1 MSDSIEVFAPTG
13 IPEISPGAD
22 LAALIL
28 ATVEAHPAG
37 PLRDGD
43 ILVVTSKI
51 VSKAEGRV
59 IDAADRTSARAAE
72 SRRIVARRGDTVIVE
87 HRLGL
92 VHAAAGIDT
101 SNVAPGSALLLP
113 LDPDASARGI
123 RSRLA
128 DATGLRLGVLVSDT
142 AGRAWRN
149 GQTDLTIGLAGV
161 VAIDS
166 HIGRTDPFGNDLRV
180 TEIAVADELAAA
192 ADLAKTKLGGRPVA
206 VIRGLA
212 HLVTE
217 WDGSSTPLLREETKD
232 FFRLGRREAVLEA
245 ILRAT
250 GQPDRYA
257 AVVELDGDA
266 LAAAII
272 AGAAPTDHDWI
283 RRLLMV
289 VDPESAKSAVRF
301 GQA

>member
-1 MSDSIEVFAPTG
+1 MSDTIEIFAPTG
-13 IPEISPGAD
+13 IPEVTPGAD

-28 ATVEAHPAG
+28 AAVEAHPDG

-43 ILVVTSKI
+43 ILVVTSKV
-51 VSKAEGRV
+51 VSKAEGRMIEAV
-59 IDAADRTSARAAE
+59 DRQAARAAE

-113 LDPDASARGI
+113 LDPDASARAI

-128 DATGLRLGVLVSDT
+128 DATGLRLGVLISDT
-142 AGRAWRN
+142 AGRAWRT
-149 GQTDLTIGLAGV
+149 GQTDLAIGLAGV
-161 VAIDS
+161 VAVDS

-206 VIRGLA
+206 VVRGLA
-212 HLVTE
+212 QLVTDE
-217 WDGSSTPLLREETKD
+217 DGASGSLLRDEARD
-232 FFRLGRREAVLEA
+232 FFRLGRRESVLDA
-245 ILRAT
+245 ILKAT
-250 GQPDRYA
+250 GQSERYSD
-257 AVVELDGDA
+257 VVELDGDA
-266 LAAAII
+266 LVAAVTAD
-272 AGAAPTDHDWI
+272 AGEADHDWI
-283 RRLLMV
+283 RRLLTMV
-289 VDPESAKSAVRF
+289 A
-301 GQA
+301 

>member
-113 LDPDASARGI
+113 STPMRRHAGSAADWPTPRGCDSAYS
-123 RSRLA
+123 SRTLPA
-128 DATGLRLGVLVSDT
+128 APGATG
-142 AGRAWRN
+142 
-149 GQTDLTIGLAGV
+149 
-161 VAIDS
+161 
-166 HIGRTDPFGNDLRV
+166 
-180 TEIAVADELAAA
+180 
-192 ADLAKTKLGGRPVA
+192 RP
-206 VIRGLA
+206 
-212 HLVTE
+212 T
-217 WDGSSTPLLREETKD
+217 
-232 FFRLGRREAVLEA
+232 
-245 ILRAT
+245 
-250 GQPDRYA
+250 
-257 AVVELDGDA
+257 
-266 LAAAII
+266 
-272 AGAAPTDHDWI
+272 
-283 RRLLMV
+283 
-289 VDPESAKSAVRF
+289 
-301 GQA
+301 

>member
-1 MSDSIEVFAPTG
+1 MSDTIEIFAPRG
-13 IPEISPGAD
+13 IPGVTPGAD
-22 LAALIL
+22 LPALIL
-28 ATVEAHPAG
+28 AAVDAHHAG

-43 ILVVTSKI
+43 ILVVTSKV

-59 IDAADRTSARAAE
+59 IDVDDRQAARATE

-101 SNVAPGSALLLP
+101 SNVEPGSALLLP
-113 LDPDASARGI
+113 VDPDASARGI
-123 RSRLA
+123 RRRLA
-128 DATGLRLGVLVSDT
+128 DATGLRLGVLISDT
-142 AGRAWRN
+142 AGRAWRT

-206 VIRGLA
+206 VVRGLA
-212 HLVTE
+212 HLVTDD
-217 WDGSSTPLLREETKD
+217 DGASAPLLREESKD
-232 FFRLGRREAVLEA
+232 FFRLGRREAVLDA
-245 ILRAT
+245 ILKAT
-250 GQPDRYA
+250 GQSERYA
-257 AVVELDGDA
+257 DVVGLDGDA
-266 LAAAII
+266 LVAAIT
-272 AGAAPTDHDWI
+272 ADAAEADHDWI
-283 RRLLMV
+283 RRLLNAV
-289 VDPESAKSAVRF
+289 APSKSA
-301 GQA
+301 